1 MLDQAAQFLPQVVFV
16 LVAVLT
22 AAEWAHTRSARS
34 RDAALMFG
42 TLAVVILLQWF
53 STLSTVQSVWLT
65 DVGAVAVLAL
75 LLCLVLMVRLRRV
88 RADQRVIMG
97 DGSQDLVAHA
107 AALRQQF
114 EALYEWVQDVVAGIT
129 QRMQT
134 AEQRLDQAI
143 AYSALVRYDAY
154 GEMSGRQSTT
164 IALLDARRSG
174 LVLSSI
180 HHRDQARLYAKQVHE
195 GQPELE
201 LSPEESEAIRLALE
215 GGTPEQARL

>member
-1 MLDQAAQFLPQVVFV
+1 VHNITSTAGIVAIAA
-16 LVAVLT
+16 
-22 AAEWAHTRSARS
+22 
-34 RDAALMFG
+34 
-42 TLAVVILLQWF
+42 
-53 STLSTVQSVWLT
+53 
-65 DVGAVAVLAL
+65 GAVAVVAL
-75 LLCLVLMVRLRRV
+75 LLCLFLMARLRRV

-97 DGSQDLVAHA
+97 DTSQDLIAHA

-114 EALYEWVQDVVAGIT
+114 ESLYEWVQDVAGSLT
-129 QRMQT
+129 QRVET
-134 AEQRLDQAI
+134 AEQRLDRAV

-154 GEMSGRQSTT
+154 GEMSGRQSTS

-174 LVLSSI
+174 LILSSI

-215 GGTPEQARL
+215 RGTAHQARV